1 VSVSVSVCL
10 ALPFYIF
17 IKTAN
22 KKKALLQLQMGLYYR
37 TYLEGPSTVYGCADC
52 GTHLATS
59 ESIISRVSSLIT
71 CFVMQS
77 VEINSKLH
85 HVAISRSTWSS
96 LFVWKSVIT
105 VNNVNPKRRSPIA
118 MIESISALVKQRTEI
133 WRRDY
138 IEFEI
143 YHVFNAQRCSD
154 GHMLVLEINMELI
167 VYIWQ
172 RLIHM
177 HLIH

>member
-1 VSVSVSVCL
+1 MDIPLLFFFLSFHFFIYTLFFFFFFFCFFFYYIPIVIPAVSVSVSVCL

-96 LFVWKSVIT
+96 LFV
-105 VNNVNPKRRSPIA
+105 
-118 MIESISALVKQRTEI
+118 
-133 WRRDY
+133 
-138 IEFEI
+138 
-143 YHVFNAQRCSD
+143 
-154 GHMLVLEINMELI
+154 
-167 VYIWQ
+167 
-172 RLIHM
+172 
-177 HLIH
+177 